1 MRSRPFLGP
10 VLRAFRWHR
19 RWFAA
24 LFVAI
29 ALLAALNS
37 VSSAESGGT
46 PVVVASRSIP
56 GGARITANDVSLVR
70 VRADLVAEG
79 ALADVGQ
86 AVGRTVVVE
95 VPARQVLTGS
105 VLLGSSGQV
114 APGQVALPVSFG
126 GANTV
131 SLLTVGSRIDVLGA
145 AASGSGYGVVAT
157 NVRVAALP
165 ASDEPGPLGGTT
177 SRLVLLDV
185 SSAQAVAI
193 VAAMAVS
200 TVNFALR

>member
-1 MRSRPFLGP
+1 M
-10 VLRAFRWHR
+10 
-19 RWFAA
+19 
-24 LFVAI
+24 
-29 ALLAALNS
+29 
-37 VSSAESGGT
+37 
-46 PVVVASRSIP
+46 VVASRSIP
-56 GGARITANDVSLVR
+56 GGARITANDVALVR

-79 ALADVGQ
+79 ALAAVGQ

-105 VLLGSSGQV
+105 ALLGSNGQV